1 MVIHTKT
8 NMPDSPQSEKIHT
21 ILHKWQLEGKNTVQ
35 IAPGGMP
42 QHPEFIYRLPV
53 YGGEWPG
60 WNAFLGIQMDENP
73 EAFQKNIEQD
83 EIENEAYALYVD
95 MGSPEEWWE

>member
-1 MVIHTKT
+1 
-8 NMPDSPQSEKIHT
+8 MPDSPQSEKIHS

-53 YGGEWPG
+53 YGGEW
-60 WNAFLGIQMDENP
+60 
-73 EAFQKNIEQD
+73 
-83 EIENEAYALYVD
+83 
-95 MGSPEEWWE
+95 

>member
-1 MVIHTKT
+1 MRKLIIKLKLKYEYLNGNTHKDQHA
-8 NMPDSPQSEKIHT
+8 DSAQSEKT
-21 ILHKWQLEGKNTVQ
+21 QSILHKWQLEGKNTVQ

-73 EAFQKNIEQD
+73 EAFQKNIEQ
-83 EIENEAYALYVD
+83 E
-95 MGSPEEWWE
+95 